1 MQSRGK
7 LSRGFLVVAALTF
20 SCEDFAV
27 IAKVLAASPPAET
40 PSEARLVEG
49 AKKEGKLAFWING
62 WTANELE
69 QMFGKFKQRYP
80 FLNVEYWR
88 ASEDSQL
95 HQKMMSEA
103 RAGIQNVDIASSEIN
118 LISELKKAGL
128 AKKYGWPN
136 TSTWSPQHKD
146 PEGYWVAS
154 NINGIVVV
162 YNTNL
167 VSAAEAPK
175 NWDDLLNPKWR
186 GSISMDRD
194 AAEWVLMLWSAW
206 GKEKAVNYLRALA
219 KNEIVFGAG
228 QTARLEM
235 LGAGAFKID
244 LRLNLYRVLQ
254 YQKKGAPVEWLRTN
268 PILAKATPLLI
279 AERAPHPNTA
289 LLFANWFTSLE
300 GQQTFAD
307 VTGRLVPDSRVKGP
321 TADAVRGQK
330 LTVPPPEIAM
340 YGSEAESIWRDLF
353 LK

>member
-20 SCEDFAV
+20 SWNNFAV
-27 IAKVLAASPPAET
+27 TAKVFAAAAPPET
-40 PSEARLVEG
+40 PSEARLIEG
-49 AKKEGKLAFWING
+49 AKKEAKLAFWING

-69 QMFGKFKQRYP
+69 QMFGKFRQRYP

-128 AKKYGWPN
+128 AKKYAWPN
-136 TSTWSPQHKD
+136 TSAWSSQHKD

-167 VSAAEAPK
+167 VAAAEAPK

-194 AAEWVLMLWSAW
+194 AAEWVLMLWAAW

-244 LRLNLYRVLQ
+244 LRLNLFRVLQ

-279 AERAPHPNTA
+279 AERAPHLNTA

-300 GQQTFAD
+300 GQQTFTD

-330 LTVPPPEIAM
+330 LAVPPPEIAM
-340 YGSEAESIWRDLF
+340 YGNEAESIWRDLF